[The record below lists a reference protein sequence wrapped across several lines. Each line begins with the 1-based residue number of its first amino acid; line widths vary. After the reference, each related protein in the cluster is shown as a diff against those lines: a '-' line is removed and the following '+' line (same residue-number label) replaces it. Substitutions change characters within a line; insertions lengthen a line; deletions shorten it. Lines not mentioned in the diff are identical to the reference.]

1 MELEKQIKLAIKGD
15 EDAFSYLMD
24 INKENLYRTAFA
36 YVKNKE
42 DALDV
47 LQETVYKAFISIEKL
62 KEPKYFNTWLTRI
75 LINNAINLINKNK
88 KIISIV
94 DNLSNTENIRKE
106 NNIEDKLDII
116 SAIDSLEDKYKNVI
130 ILKYFQDLTIN
141 EISQILECPLGT
153 VKTHLNK
160 GLSKLRIITGKE
172 IV

>member
-15 EDAFSYLMD
+15 EEAFSYLMN
-24 INKENLYRTAFA
+24 INKENLYRTSFA

-62 KEPKYFNTWLTRI
+62 KEPKHFNTWLTRI

-88 KIISIV
+88 KIISLV
-94 DNLSNTENIRKE
+94 DNLSKTDSIEKE
-106 NNIEDKLDII
+106 NNIEDKLDIV
-116 SAIDSLEDKYKNVI
+116 AAVDSLEEKYKNVI

-141 EISQILECPLGT
+141 EISQVLECPLGT

>member
-24 INKENLYRTAFA
+24 INKENLYKTAFA

-94 DNLSNTENIRKE
+94 DNLSNAENIRKE